1 MGIQYTNMEKLDPA
15 KVKRKSLDLK
25 CLGNEHRLGI
35 VMYLKIK
42 KSASVGEIADN
53 LKISFKATS
62 KHLAILEK
70 GRVLA
75 RQSDSP
81 FVIYSISSD
90 SSGLIK
96 SIISLL

>member
-1 MGIQYTNMEKLDPA
+1 MEKLN
-15 KVKRKSLDLK
+15 KEEIKIKSLDLK
-25 CLGNEHRLGI
+25 YLANEHRLAI

-70 GRVLA
+70 GGVLTC
-75 RQSDSP
+75 QSDNP
-81 FVIYSISSD
+81 FMIYSLSPNSSRFIRH
-90 SSGLIK
+90 L
-96 SIISLL
+96 ISLL